1 MTGSDIIE
9 IAVVIP
15 TPSAASEVF
24 LPAIEATG
32 TVATAHGK
40 DAAKT
45 MVSLTSLSMGSQF
58 TARNVSAGIKTVF
71 TSDAYTRS
79 RFCMTLRRLL
89 VDSCTPTT
97 IIDRGTVALPTVSKN
112 STAGPGKLMPE
123 NSNMR
128 PIKSRKVASRIE
140 NRFAK
145 VQRKLMQ
152 RDRKSVV

>member
-58 TARNVSAGIKTVF
+58 TAR
-71 TSDAYTRS
+71 
-79 RFCMTLRRLL
+79 M
-89 VDSCTPTT
+89 
-97 IIDRGTVALPTVSKN
+97 
-112 STAGPGKLMPE
+112 
-123 NSNMR
+123 
-128 PIKSRKVASRIE
+128 
-140 NRFAK
+140 
-145 VQRKLMQ
+145 
-152 RDRKSVV
+152 